1 MKAMKNW
8 FIVSSLLLALVAAPR
23 GAAAGDFVIAQN
35 GHARAVVVVEG
46 GVQSNGVTYAV
57 NVLADA
63 TRALD
68 PECATVASGD
78 AKAVVTGSE
87 GDEAWQVVSLG
98 VLDLKDGATI
108 VVTPRTAGDAAPRSI
123 DVRRIVLVNP
133 AALK

>member
-8 FIVSSLLLALVAAPR
+8 FVVPSLLLALVAAPR

-35 GHARAVVVVEG
+35 GHAKAVVVEG
-46 GVQSNGVTYAV
+46 GVQSNGVTYAA

-68 PECATVASGD
+68 PECATVASGE

-87 GDEAWQVVSLG
+87 GDEACQVVSLG
-98 VLDLKDGATI
+98 VLDLKDVATI

-133 AALK
+133 AALR